1 MKESL
6 RTLDPLRTGA
16 LRAVAI
22 MLMSALGLLVAAA
35 PRARATDDP
44 QAAAIIGNWLTQ
56 KHDGIIRITRS
67 QDGTYQGQIV
77 GGDDP
82 GRTDAHN
89 PDPSLRDR
97 SLMGQILLQ
106 DMQYDGHGR
115 WSGGSIY
122 DPDSGHTYRCRLEMH
137 GADSLRV
144 RGFLGVSVLG
154 RSQLWTRYTA
164 TSMQLPPPAH
174 G

>member
-1 MKESL
+1 
-6 RTLDPLRTGA
+6 
-16 LRAVAI
+16 
-22 MLMSALGLLVAAA
+22 MSALGLLVAAV
-35 PRARATDDP
+35 PRAGAADDP

-77 GGDDP
+77 GGD
-82 GRTDAHN
+82 N

-97 SLMGQILLQ
+97 SLIGQILLQ
-106 DMQYDGHGR
+106 DMQYDGHGH

-137 GADSLRV
+137 GADGLRV

-154 RSQLWTRYTA
+154 RSQLWTRYSA